1 MDLRDDFAMRTG
13 TRYEEIARFLRA
25 EVASA
30 IPGSRLPS
38 ESELCTRFGVSR
50 MTARA
55 ALQILDHEGL
65 IIRRR
70 GRGTFVASRP
80 VPRLLGSPLSFTES
94 MRRRGLTTASR
105 LLAAGEVDPTQEDR
119 DALGLAEGER
129 PLVLERLRIASEVP
143 MAIERVILHPSLQA
157 VLDED
162 LATGSLHA
170 ALERMGRI
178 PTRAQAWVSA
188 RVADSRERKLLDLEE
203 PAVILSERRVIT
215 DQDGRPLE
223 HTETCYAAER
233 YTFEAVL
240 ERDESDLLT

>member
-1 MDLRDDFAMRTG
+1 MAAE
-13 TRYEEIARFLRA
+13 TRYEEIARFLRT

-30 IPGSRLPS
+30 VPGARLPS
-38 ESELCTRFGVSR
+38 ESELCERFDVSR

-65 IIRRR
+65 IVRKR
-70 GRGTFVASRP
+70 GRGTFVAARP

-94 MRRRGLTTASR
+94 MRRRGLPTSSR
-105 LLAAGEVDPTQEDR
+105 LLAAGEVEPTQQDEEALALEAGDR
-119 DALGLAEGER
+119 
-129 PLVLERLRIASEVP
+129 PVLVERLRLAADVP
-143 MAIERVILHPSLQA
+143 MAIERAILHPSLRD

-162 LATGSLHA
+162 LAVGSLHA
-170 ALERMGRI
+170 ALERLGRI

-188 RVADSRERKLLDLEE
+188 RVGDSRERKLLDLEE

-215 DQDGRPLE
+215 DQDDRPLE
-223 HTETCYAAER
+223 HTETGYAAAR

-240 ERDESDLLT
+240 QRGESDVLT

>member
-1 MDLRDDFAMRTG
+1 MTTAG
-13 TRYEEIARFLRA
+13 TRYQEIARFLHA

-30 IPGSRLPS
+30 APGSRLPS
-38 ESELCTRFGVSR
+38 ESELCERFGVSR

-55 ALQILDHEGL
+55 ALQILDNEGL

-80 VPRLLGSPLSFTES
+80 VPRLLGSPLSFSES
-94 MRRRGLTTASR
+94 MRRRGLTASSR
-105 LLAAGEVDPTQEDR
+105 LLAAGEIDPTREDQG
-119 DALGLAEGER
+119 ALGLSDGDR
-129 PLVLERLRIASEVP
+129 PLVLERLRLASDLP
-143 MAIERVILHPSLQA
+143 MAIEKAILHPSLRA

-215 DQDGRPLE
+215 DQDRRALE
-223 HTETCYAAER
+223 HTETSYAAER

-240 ERDESDLLT
+240 QREESDLLT

>member
-1 MDLRDDFAMRTG
+1 MTRDG
-13 TRYEEIARFLRA
+13 TRYEEIVRYLRA
-25 EVASA
+25 EIAGGV
-30 IPGSRLPS
+30 PGTRLPS
-38 ESELCTRFGVSR
+38 ESELCQRFGVSR

-65 IIRRR
+65 IVRRR

-94 MRRRGLTTASR
+94 MRRRGLTASSR
-105 LLAAGEVDPTQEDR
+105 VLAAGEVEPTGGDR
-119 DALGLAEGER
+119 EALGLVEGER
-129 PLVLERLRIASEVP
+129 PLLLERLRIASGVP
-143 MAIERVILHPSLQA
+143 MAIERAILHPSLRE

-162 LATGSLHA
+162 LADGSLHT

-188 RVADSRERKLLDLEE
+188 RVADARECKLLDLDDA
-203 PAVILSERRVIT
+203 AVILAERRVIS
-215 DQDGRPLE
+215 DQADRPLE
-223 HTETCYAAER
+223 HTETGYAAQR

-240 ERDESDLLT
+240 QRGESDVLT